1 LLCSTGERRRGAT
14 ARGHLADDA
23 KKSPAPHSQPRRALI
38 VTYLIAGAL
47 GGVLGAQGLLPFG
60 TVFPT
65 SSTPLA
71 RVGYAL
77 QTSEANASAEDWTA
91 LGRDIE
97 LVRTAWKAEEPATFE
112 LVVALRGL
120 GDRGNSEWTRAQGL
134 CRSLKWP
141 HCDQRALEEMKR
153 RCKP

>member
-1 LLCSTGERRRGAT
+1 LE
-14 ARGHLADDA
+14 
-23 KKSPAPHSQPRRALI
+23 PPRALI
-38 VTYLIAGAL
+38 ATYLIAGAL
-47 GGVLGAQGLLPFG
+47 GGVLGARGLLPFG
-60 TVFPT
+60 AVFPT

-77 QTSEANASAEDWTA
+77 KMSEPQASAADWTA

-97 LVRTAWKAEEPATFE
+97 LVRAAWKAEEPATFD

-120 GDRGNSEWTRAQGL
+120 DAGGNSEWTRAQGL

-153 RCKP
+153 RSKP